1 MTPAPLAAAGDP
13 ELVML
18 GLALAVVVMPIVYGI
33 ATYNRIVRL
42 RQHMREA
49 WADVDV
55 ELKRRHDLIPNL
67 VETVR
72 AYAAHEREVLARLIE
87 LRNKAAADD
96 TPRALGE
103 DETALQRQLGR
114 VFAIAE
120 AYPELRADRHF
131 LELQRELALTEDRLA
146 AARRFYNGNVRELNS
161 LVQTFPSN
169 MVAGMAGATTA
180 DYFELASD
188 AERVAPRLS
197 M

>member
-1 MTPAPLAAAGDP
+1 MNARYVANDLG
-13 ELVML
+13 LVV
-18 GLALAVVVMPIVYGI
+18 LALAVVVVVLPIIFVI
-33 ATYNRIVRL
+33 ATYNRIIRL

-87 LRNKAAADD
+87 LRNRAAADD

-120 AYPELRADRHF
+120 AYPELRADQHF

-146 AARRFYNGNVRELNS
+146 AARRFYNGNVRELNN

-169 MVAGMAGATTA
+169 LVAGMAGASAA

-188 AERVAPRLS
+188 AERVAPRVS